1 MKLYTHPAS
10 PFSRKVQIALIELG
24 MDEQTEKLRINP
36 WQSTPEMLAA
46 NPLSKIPALVTD
58 QGVNLFNSATICDYL
73 DALDGRHR
81 LLPAELSRR
90 ARALQRQALADGM
103 MEAGVV
109 ILLNGMHKP
118 ERVHR
123 TMVARS
129 QSGIARALDG
139 LERDVALLDEGFDIG
154 HIALICALDFL
165 AVAQLVSWQAD
176 HPHLAAWLQRMQSR
190 ASVAATRP
198 KPPPID

>member
-24 MDEQTEKLRINP
+24 LDEQTDKLRINP

-46 NPLSKIPALVTD
+46 NPLSKIPALLTD
-58 QGVNLFNSATICDYL
+58 QGINLFNSATICDYL
-73 DALDGRHR
+73 DALDGGHR
-81 LLPAELSRR
+81 LLPAALPAR
-90 ARALQRQALADGM
+90 ALALQRQALADGM

-109 ILLNGMHKP
+109 ILLNGLHKP

-123 TMVARS
+123 TMVNRS
-129 QSGIARALDG
+129 RSGIGRALDG
-139 LERDVALLDEGFDIG
+139 LERDAATLEDGFDIG
-154 HIALICALDFL
+154 HIALVCALDFL
-165 AVAQLVSWQAD
+165 AVAQLVAWQAE
-176 HPHLAAWLQRMQSR
+176 HPQLAAWLQCLQARPSI
-190 ASVAATRP
+190 VATKP